1 MDGQERKVELV
12 EKVTAYQGYFRIDRY
27 KLRHSLFAG
36 GLSGVMTRELFERG
50 HAVGLLPYDPVK
62 DAVVLIEQFRIGA
75 YAHGW
80 NPWLLEIVAGIIEE
94 GESHA
99 DVARRETKEE
109 AGIDVSD
116 LVPVH
121 HYLVSPGGATE
132 TCALY
137 CGRVNSEHAAG
148 IHGVGAEHEDIR
160 VVVMSA
166 DEAIAKLE
174 GGQVVNA
181 AAVIGLQWLALKR
194 PELRRRWLSCGC

>member
-75 YAHGW
+75 YAQGW
-80 NPWLLEIVAGIIEE
+80 DPWLLEIVAGIIEE

-99 DVARRETKEE
+99 DVAKRETKEE
-109 AGIDVSD
+109 AGIDVTD

-174 GGQVVNA
+174 AGQVVNA

-194 PELRRRWLSCGC
+194 GELRRRWLSCGC